1 MAFNLV
7 AQLQI
12 QTPSNLG
19 KLASDIQAKLRNISA
34 TVNLQ
39 INPTSVSGL
48 NALNQQIVALN
59 VNLKALVANSTAAS
73 SSLSKL
79 GSGFSSSSASA
90 ASSSKSIASVS
101 NSIYNYNKAATEATN
116 ATEEFGRAAGLAG
129 RRFLGFSL
137 VAGTVVGTI
146 AAIKNGFNEALKF
159 EREFIKLTQVGTST
173 KAELS
178 ELNNEITRLSTTLG
192 VSSKD
197 LVATSVTLRQAG
209 LTVKE
214 VTAAME
220 VLAKTTLAPT
230 FDNIKDTTEGA
241 IAVMAQFRLEAKDLE
256 QALGSA
262 NAVAAAFAVESKDI
276 ITAVQKS
283 GGAFKS
289 VGGDL
294 NEFIAL
300 FTSVRATTRE
310 SADSIATGLRT
321 VFTRLQRKD
330 TVEALREL
338 GVNLRYTRQ
347 EAIALGDANLE
358 TQFVGAYEAVRRLS
372 EALKDVRSTDPRYS
386 EVVEQLGGYRQISK
400 VLPLLQQFQTSQKAL
415 NIAQSGFNSITTSA
429 EEAQAAFLVKLT
441 KVKEEFLALARTIA
455 SSNAFQGFLDTSLK
469 LAKAF
474 ISITDALSPLIP
486 LLTTLTTIRLASN
499 LTSFFS
505 GVTQGFSGV
514 GPKKLATGGVV
525 PGYGNGDTVP
535 AMLTPGEFV
544 INKRAAQSIGYGKL
558 GKINKYADGGQVF
571 KVGNYDLSPNNVK
584 WLYALAD
591 AKDKGAKLLSNQAN
605 QKVLAKILG
614 PSENGSYTSA
624 NEVFKKLGFASNS
637 KTGVVQSLTELRK
650 TLGENKEF
658 RTDRGEA
665 TKTGKYV
672 KDGKLI
678 IPFAGETVGYV
689 TSGTAGGEA
698 GKQGRD
704 VLNAGLRVENLG
716 SANIGGKSNR
726 TVKALLDAG
735 GVKTVSGGVNVHVL
749 SSQPTQDF
757 QQDIIGNLNNSIQ
770 GIFTNKFGGSRVNK
784 LSDSQINS
792 ITGYMFEKYIEGL
805 SGRFTAGNGTDFE
818 YSKGKRPGSTL
829 GKAFDKFVFPGPVNE
844 SFLDVKSR
852 YSRENN
858 ADIVK
863 KYLNVKSRDG
873 GLASAIGVKL
883 GAPGAPSS
891 PAKNK
896 STDDS
901 FSELRLA
908 TGGIVPGYGNGD
920 TVPAK
925 LTPGEFV
932 IRKSSAKA
940 IGYDNLSKMN
950 KYASGGAVIKLG
962 KQDDYAGLFLD
973 NKAGTSGK
981 AAASTISIDL
991 NDVKGGNAEPIIRN
1005 DKIRAGV
1012 RDNLGLPVGSYAT
1025 VRLFATAGGYKPF
1038 DTRLAKSYNTIIP
1051 VRLSGN
1057 PTSYLLNA
1065 KRGADFEKAVN
1076 PKVSDAAE
1084 FGTQDLLSGTGLPN
1098 INKIAKDARSNVLKI
1113 GERGI
1118 LGYMFESSLLSLSNT
1133 ASQIAN
1139 RGANDRFDIVNP
1151 NKTKLNTL
1159 FGGVKENYL
1168 DVKAGLNYTNRAS
1181 LINKASSLAA
1191 KNVIETSLDLGQSNF
1206 SSAKSDFFKENVK
1219 FNALRKAKGL
1229 PYKPGPGYAKGGLI
1243 GYADGGFVLNQ
1254 AAVDKAFDELKDEH
1268 GIDFRRAS
1276 KKVVI
1281 GDFTKNQ
1288 NVADSDGFFNPN
1300 NKILALNKASIT
1312 DAKQLKDLITHE
1324 SLHGFDNLIGE
1335 RKTGVKGAFA
1345 STLEKGVFANATAS
1359 ALEVTKDRLNEA
1371 GISKFS
1377 STGRYLTNP
1386 KEAYATNVGNYLS
1399 NDKDSG
1405 YLTTNDE
1412 YLTGKSSDV
1421 GARISAQGAV
1431 NTRTKNVEKTLSL
1444 IKRTNLKFALGGS
1457 NQDSV
1462 PAMLT
1467 PGEFV
1472 ISKRSASN
1480 IGLANLNYMNQTG
1493 KIRGYNSG
1501 GYVKNFATGD
1511 TVAKPTKP
1519 TGEVPLVYA
1528 DRSASSVPTRE
1539 VLLNL
1544 KEIATF
1550 QKRASDAMVRAEA
1563 DLKVLASSRQANVVQ
1578 ASAIAARGGD
1588 TSTINAII
1596 DRQIAKEK
1604 ELQAEATRAANNLT
1618 RLNDTLKTLSNRAL
1632 AAGVNAEE
1640 VKAGFRYGGGSLSG
1654 TGTFV
1659 HNDNLLA
1666 APTTAAPERRSLLN
1680 RFSLGL
1686 LGRGAGAPL
1695 TDEEL
1700 SARQARSQRLQ
1711 TAALFGGSLIASY
1724 GGQQFENKQESFDLA
1739 AKTGETSRVKSNAS
1753 IGGALTGAAAGA
1765 AVGSIF
1771 GPLGIAVG
1779 AFAGGIYG
1787 AVDGLKDAEK
1797 QIREAKIGKAL
1808 TDLSL
1813 IIENVNKSSNF
1824 TAEDRT
1830 KILSEINTVKTA
1842 NQEKASEESST
1853 RIGRFLGLTNESR
1866 TGRVFGS
1873 GFDTTKYLQATESFN
1888 RQTIGK
1894 ELPGIYEILGRES
1907 LKLGQNLAK
1916 TSGTVNLSSDN
1927 IKTTLEQLDSSF
1939 IESNRD
1945 LLQVIADFKKTSVG
1959 EVAKDFTRQR
1969 AEGFTSQR
1977 RQEFATK
1984 ASIDIGQQLGS
1995 FNRLSVLVEQTADNM
2010 KKLEVA
2016 SINLNDAFEGTISNV
2031 LNTNFNK
2038 EYITN
2043 TEGIGGALGKEGAA
2057 LSSFASDFSII
2068 KDKLTSVLPDVLS
2081 KPGLEGQNIELK
2093 IREAL
2098 EKGLG
2103 GLNDQQK
2110 AIINSITK
2118 AVGEEG
2124 LDKLRASARTNTGA
2138 TISKLLSESNPSDE
2152 FNKIST
2158 ILADNANKFV
2168 SELIK
2173 YQNRI
2178 QKTGEQE
2185 DKLRQIQLTKIRFI
2199 NDRLAEQFGEKN
2211 GALDRLS
2218 VQALNAPI
2226 TQRAERLTGLGKNS
2240 EDVESIVNKL
2250 ASLKNQIDET
2260 TQSQQKNFDSN
2271 RFATDASRQ
2280 AAEKLVDLKR
2290 QSADLQLAL
2299 KELTDVSTRN
2309 AAIQEKLSKI
2319 QEDRSSRLS
2328 FGERFLRAGNAERAD
2343 INRGVLLANQ
2353 AATAGNLNGFS
2364 NKNINSILNTLESLG
2379 NAKVNLGGREQRAS
2393 DVKTNLLEN
2402 TFGGVFTPKQET
2414 KDEERELRELERKN
2428 IETAEAAQKA
2438 LISDS
2443 RSNNDAFISDLRGLQ
2458 NQFFANLNA
2467 SFRNEAINKEKQK
2480 LNAANIEKGTLESS
2494 DEAKNRKKITDVLGT
2509 NVKQS
2514 QVDLLKSRTGEFS
2527 ALFGLDKNIK
2537 ELSSRL
2543 TIGDKKFGGFAI
2555 NGQEDK
2561 RANFSLSKAQ
2571 FALGEDSRFVNTEDF
2586 KKVLSS
2592 IVSQETAGTGLD
2604 VGKLVEQIAEKS
2616 TAFSALGQ
2624 TSLFGEGKA
2633 GYEAT
2638 VNSNIER
2645 VIAQALTEK
2654 LNTSINQRN
2663 ELGGNLKAQVGEETF
2678 NKVNNFQTSGKNFAD
2693 FSKALESFNATN
2705 PIEEFSKKIKSL
2717 ADIISETE
2725 RIISSK
2731 KTENAALVQPSVNP
2745 IEYGLKLGTVIGKAA
2760 GGFIPKGTDTVPAM
2774 LTPGEFIVNAK
2785 AASAN
2790 KGLLENI
2797 NSGTKYFAEG
2807 GFVNKFV
2814 NRAKNQLGVVNK
2826 DDPLYV
2832 KLAGLSPEDLDISY
2846 QQARTEAAKLI
2857 AIRNKKFSLDIGK
2870 INKSKIKDVVKLQQ
2884 ITDFTKKLTADTAN
2898 TFGVTLT
2905 ETPDKI
2911 NYILS
2916 QPDFIKKII
2925 GTNADIRQRDFANY
2939 DALDGK
2945 ALLKKYV
2952 NEVVPYI
2959 DNQRIRADRQSKA
2972 IALQEKKN
2980 PNLVNDTSFIVR
2992 KNAVNTYLD
3001 ELNNQQLYPSKNQAF
3016 KFNLDKGSPERDL
3029 LLNAIK
3035 TAYKGPTISVFK
3047 EQEIPFVD
3055 NKQLKVKRDIQ
3066 QNLNNKIAN
3075 QEKVRENAKKKKED
3089 ELDELL
3095 NQREKIFSEINKA
3108 PFTIDAQRQANK
3120 ITDLVTR
3127 KGGEVGE
3134 LSNPKI
3140 IAEEAIKLATA
3151 RIKEKAGKALNV
3163 GDFGGGG
3170 DFGDQTLDNI
3180 PNIDDIINLAKSIG
3194 FATGGSVPGV
3204 GHGDTVPAMLTPGE
3218 FVLNRTAANAI
3229 GLSTLHKMNSVGKT
3243 QNYAAGGPV
3252 RGNNINDVGQVL
3264 NATDF
3269 SQAVSRFEN
3278 SLTILRTAFTAFD
3291 NSANAL
3297 AQAMQKFPST
3307 ITGNFTHAVNV
3318 NITGAEALAAL
3329 SPELE
3334 KIAVSKAKQ
3343 VLSNYVKANLSEA
3356 GPVE

>member
-59 VNLKALVANSTAAS
+59 TNLKALVANSTAAS

-90 ASSSKSIASVS
+90 ASSSKSITSVS
-101 NSIYNYNKAATEATN
+101 NSIYNYNKAATDATN

-197 LVATSVTLRQAG
+197 LVTTSVTLRQAG

-514 GPKKLATGGVV
+514 GPKKLASGGVV
-525 PGYGNGDTVP
+525 PGHGNGDTVP

-658 RTDRGEA
+658 RADRGEA
-665 TKTGKYV
+665 LKTGKYV

-678 IPFAGETVGYV
+678 VPFGGETVGYV

-792 ITGYMFEKYIEGL
+792 ITGYMFEKYVEGL

-829 GKAFDKFVFPGPVNE
+829 GKAFDKFVFPGPVDE

-896 STDDS
+896 TADDS

-908 TGGIVPGYGNGD
+908 TGGVVPGYGNGD

-981 AAASTISIDL
+981 ASSSTISIDL
-991 NDVKGGNAEPIIRN
+991 NDVKGGNAETIIRN
-1005 DKIRAGV
+1005 EKIRASV
-1012 RDNLGLPVGSYAT
+1012 RDNLGLPVGSYAS
-1025 VRLFATAGGYKPF
+1025 VRLFASAGGYKPF
-1038 DTRLAKSYNTIIP
+1038 DTKLAKQYNTVIP

-1098 INKIAKDARSNVLKI
+1098 VNKIAKDARANVLKI

-1181 LINKASSLAA
+1181 LVNKASSLAA
-1191 KNVIETSLDLGQSNF
+1191 KNVIETSLDLSQSNF
-1206 SSAKSDFFKENVK
+1206 TGVKSDFFKENAK
-1219 FNALRKAKGL
+1219 FNALRKTRGL

-1254 AAVDKAFDELKDEH
+1254 AAVDKAFDELKNEH

-1335 RKTGVKGAFA
+1335 RKTGIKGAFA

-1431 NTRTKNVEKTLSL
+1431 NTRTKNIEKTLSL

-1493 KIRGYNSG
+1493 KIRGYNDG
-1501 GYVKNFATGD
+1501 GYVKNFAAGD

-1519 TGEVPLVYA
+1519 TGEVPVVYA
-1528 DRSASSVPTRE
+1528 DRSASAVPTRE
-1539 VLLNL
+1539 VLLSF
-1544 KEIATF
+1544 KEIARF
-1550 QKRASDAMVRAEA
+1550 QKTASDAMVRAEA
-1563 DLKVLASSRQANVVQ
+1563 DLKVLASKRQANVVQ
-1578 ASAIAARGGD
+1578 ASAIASRGGD

-1596 DRQIAKEK
+1596 DKQIIKEK
-1604 ELQAEATRAANNLT
+1604 ELQAEAARAANNLT
-1618 RLNDTLKTLSNRAL
+1618 RLNETLKALSNRAL

-1654 TGTFV
+1654 TGAFV

-1666 APTTAAPERRSLLN
+1666 APVAPERRSLLN
-1680 RFSLGL
+1680 RFSFGL
-1686 LGRGAGAPL
+1686 LGRGAGPTAPL
-1695 TDEEL
+1695 TEEQL
-1700 SARQARSQRLQ
+1700 AARQARAQRFQ

-1724 GGQQFENKQESFDLA
+1724 GGQQFENKQESIDLA
-1739 AKTGETSRVKSNAS
+1739 AKTGETSTVKSNS
-1753 IGGALTGAAAGA
+1753 LIGGGLTGAAAGA
-1765 AVGSIF
+1765 AVGSVF

-1779 AFAGGIYG
+1779 ALAGGVYG

-1808 TDLSL
+1808 TDLGL
-1813 IIENVNKSSNF
+1813 LIENVNKNVVVTGSDK
-1824 TAEDRT
+1824 E
-1830 KILSEINTVKTA
+1830 KILNEINIIKDA
-1842 NQEKASEESST
+1842 NREKAVEESST
-1853 RIGRFLGLTNESR
+1853 RIGRFFGLTNESR
-1866 TGRVFGS
+1866 TGRIFGTE
-1873 GFDTTKYLQATESFN
+1873 FDSKKFNASIESSN
-1888 RQTIGK
+1888 RQTFGK
-1894 ELPGIYEILGRES
+1894 ELPGIYELLGKES
-1907 LKLGQNLAK
+1907 LKLGENFAK
-1916 TSGTVNLSSDN
+1916 SSGTINLSSKQIDEALADLD
-1927 IKTTLEQLDSSF
+1927 KTFISSNQEF
-1939 IESNRD
+1939 
-1945 LLQVIADFKKTSVG
+1945 LQIIADFKKTSVAS
-1959 EVAKDFTRQR
+1959 VARDFTRQR
-1969 AEGFTSQR
+1969 LEGFTSQR
-1977 RQEFATK
+1977 RQEFGTRAG
-1984 ASIDIGQQLGS
+1984 IDIGQQLGS
-1995 FNRLSVLVEQTADNM
+1995 FNRLSILVEQTANSM
-2010 KKLEVA
+2010 KRLEVS
-2016 SINLNDAFEGTISNV
+2016 SINLNDAFESTISNV
-2031 LNTNFNK
+2031 LNTDTNFNLSAK
-2038 EYITN
+2038 DFARSSA
-2043 TEGIGGALGKEGAA
+2043 GLGGALGGEGSDLAK
-2057 LSSFASDFSII
+2057 FANDFGII
-2068 KDKLTSVLPDVLS
+2068 KDKLTSVLPNVLS
-2081 KPGLEGQNIELK
+2081 QEGLKGENVDIR

-2098 EKGLG
+2098 EAGLG
-2103 GLNDQQK
+2103 KLTDQQK
-2110 AIINSITK
+2110 AIIGSITK
-2118 AVGEEG
+2118 TAGAEG
-2124 LDKLRASARTNTGA
+2124 LEGLRTSSKTNIRSTVEKLTAEASPV
-2138 TISKLLSESNPSDE
+2138 ED
-2152 FNKIST
+2152 FNKISS

-2168 SELIK
+2168 NELIK
-2173 YQNRI
+2173 YQSRI
-2178 QKTGEQE
+2178 QRVGEQE
-2185 DKLRQIQLTKIRFI
+2185 DKLRQIQLGKIRVI
-2199 NDRLAEQFGEKN
+2199 NDRLAEQAGERT

-2226 TQRAERLTGLGKNS
+2226 TQRAERLTGLGKNA
-2240 EDVESIVNKL
+2240 EDIDAIVTKL
-2250 ASLKNQIDET
+2250 NSLRVQIEDT
-2260 TQSQQKNFDSN
+2260 TQAQQKNFDSN
-2271 RFATDASRQ
+2271 KFATQASRE
-2280 AAEKLVDLKR
+2280 ASEKLVDLKR
-2290 QSADLQLAL
+2290 QSVDLQTAL
-2299 KELTDVSTRN
+2299 KDLTDVATRN
-2309 AAIQEKLSKI
+2309 AAAQEKLSKI

-2328 FGERFLRAGNAERAD
+2328 FGERFLRGGNAERGD
-2343 INRGVLLANQ
+2343 INRGILLANQ
-2353 AATAGNLNGFS
+2353 AATTGNLQNFS
-2364 NKNINSILNTLESLG
+2364 QKNISLILDTLNSLG
-2379 NAKVNLGGREQRAS
+2379 NAKVNLGGKEQRAN
-2393 DVKTNLLEN
+2393 DLRENLIKQS
-2402 TFGGVFTPKQET
+2402 FGGVFDVNAASK
-2414 KDEERELRELERKN
+2414 KEEESLNDIIRQNFEK
-2428 IETAEAAQKA
+2428 AEAAQKA
-2438 LISDS
+2438 IIVDQKSINDKLIE
-2443 RSNNDAFISDLRGLQ
+2443 DLRTLQTNFFTQLLSNLKEEAAAKKTQEVSGLVIE
-2458 NQFFANLNA
+2458 NA
-2467 SFRNEAINKEKQK
+2467 QKKEKV
-2480 LNAANIEKGTLESS
+2480 AGIEKVFGAGINDEDISKIKNSS
-2494 DEAKNRKKITDVLGT
+2494 
-2509 NVKQS
+2509 
-2514 QVDLLKSRTGEFS
+2514 
-2527 ALFGLDKNIK
+2527 K
-2537 ELSSRL
+2537 E
-2543 TIGDKKFGGFAI
+2543 
-2555 NGQEDK
+2555 
-2561 RANFSLSKAQ
+2561 
-2571 FALGEDSRFVNTEDF
+2571 
-2586 KKVLSS
+2586 
-2592 IVSQETAGTGLD
+2592 
-2604 VGKLVEQIAEKS
+2604 
-2616 TAFSALGQ
+2616 
-2624 TSLFGEGKA
+2624 
-2633 GYEAT
+2633 
-2638 VNSNIER
+2638 
-2645 VIAQALTEK
+2645 
-2654 LNTSINQRN
+2654 
-2663 ELGGNLKAQVGEETF
+2663 
-2678 NKVNNFQTSGKNFAD
+2678 
-2693 FSKALESFNATN
+2693 
-2705 PIEEFSKKIKSL
+2705 IKSL
-2717 ADIISETE
+2717 FDISDKIKKLQAGRANVSKLESAGTNDFSLGGYKNIVPTEALNPAVTSYVTSHLKAAGVTNETDIANTIKSVLDQVVIDKGISVDRNGITQV
-2725 RIISSK
+2725 SK
-2731 KTENAALVQPSVNP
+2731 LSGGKANAENTLNAVLLDA
-2745 IEYGLKLGTVIGKAA
+2745 IGKTIDVHIERASNEKVQGITKLSDTGISKASVDKISAA
-2760 GGFIPKGTDTVPAM
+2760 STEGNFEQLSNTLNNFNEGKSLDKLRQSIEETAKKINEINASLAESNRGSGLSGLVRQAIGEVQAKANGGFIPRGTDTVPAM
-2774 LTPGEFIVNAK
+2774 LTPGEFVVNAK

-2807 GFVNKFV
+2807 GFVNRFV

-2826 DDPLYV
+2826 DDPLYA

-2857 AIRNKKFSLDIGK
+2857 AIRNKKFSLDISK
-2870 INKSKIKDVVKLQQ
+2870 INKSKIKDAVKLQQ

-2952 NEVVPYI
+2952 NEVIPYI

-2972 IALQEKKN
+2972 IALQEKRN
-2980 PNLVNDTSFIVR
+2980 PNLINDTSFIVR

-3089 ELDELL
+3089 ELDDLL

-3134 LSNPKI
+3134 LSSPKI
-3140 IAEEAIKLATA
+3140 IAEEAIKLGVA
-3151 RIKEKAGKALNV
+3151 RIKEKAEKALNV

-3194 FATGGSVPGV
+3194 FATGGIVPGV

-3218 FVLNRTAANAI
+3218 FVLNKTAANAI

-3252 RGNNINDVGQVL
+3252 RGNNINGLGQVL